1 VRRYKPGDEVYARP
15 DKNRIGTFAEFIAV
29 SEDDLAIKPK
39 SLTMEEAASIPLVGL
54 TAWQALIE
62 KGKLKKGQKVL
73 IHAGSGGVG
82 TFAIQLAKHVGATVA
97 TTTSTA
103 NIDLVR
109 RLGAEIVIDYKKDSF
124 EEILRDCDVV
134 LNSLDGETLKK
145 SLRVLKPGGNLISIS
160 GPPDPEFARQL
171 GLSRMLELVTRL
183 LSFRIRRQ
191 AKRYQVNY
199 SFLFMRANGDQLRQI
214 GSLIETGAIRPVLD
228 RVFPFESTKEA
239 MAYVEKGRAKGKV
252 VIKVR

>member
-1 VRRYKPGDEVYARP
+1 
-15 DKNRIGTFAEFIAV
+15 
-29 SEDDLAIKPK
+29 
-39 SLTMEEAASIPLVGL
+39 
-54 TAWQALIE
+54 
-62 KGKLKKGQKVL
+62 
-73 IHAGSGGVG
+73 
-82 TFAIQLAKHVGATVA
+82 
-97 TTTSTA
+97 
-103 NIDLVR
+103 
-109 RLGAEIVIDYKKDSF
+109 
-124 EEILRDCDVV
+124 
-134 LNSLDGETLKK
+134 
-145 SLRVLKPGGNLISIS
+145 
-160 GPPDPEFARQL
+160 
-171 GLSRMLELVTRL
+171 MLELVTRL